1 MILVATTVAS
11 VAGCA
16 NVAETFKPDQSYLQN
31 RTANQLGYEASQVK
45 ISGMHTDNDNMK
57 KWLGKTEKVFQSESA
72 GLIAERYACYASTT
86 LGEHNAKTL
95 SDQNHNSRRRPP

>member
-1 MILVATTVAS
+1 MDALNESTVAK
-11 VAGCA
+11 
-16 NVAETFKPDQSYLQN
+16 TPFTSYS
-31 RTANQLGYEASQVK
+31 TIDVSKSPE
-45 ISGMHTDNDNMK
+45 

-72 GLIAERYACYASTT
+72 GLMAERYACYASTT